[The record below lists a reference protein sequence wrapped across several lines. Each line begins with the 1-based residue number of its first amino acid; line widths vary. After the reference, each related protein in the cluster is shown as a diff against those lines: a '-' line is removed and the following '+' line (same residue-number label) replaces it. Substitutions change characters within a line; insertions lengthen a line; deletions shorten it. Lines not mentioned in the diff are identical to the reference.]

1 MTDTPNQPREYD
13 AVLGG
18 GQILALPPVDG
29 AVLGGIAGLKHRFS
43 RCTAEEKIETLSKA
57 LTYGEAGL
65 DLVIQALGDYS
76 EPVRW
81 QAYAILREQAE
92 PRIKRVLT
100 QYLPTISPGE
110 IDCSRLGGLLAVGNW
125 QEADKETAAI
135 MLKAGG
141 RENGTCLKLQD
152 IERFSGKLIKKI
164 DRLWDGCSN
173 GKFGL
178 QVQASIWQSVVG
190 NGKADYSTWYR
201 FCDRVE
207 WRVKNCWIEY
217 NRLQFN
223 LNAPSGHLPFLPVGG
238 FGVDVCLESLF
249 QKLKN

>member
-1 MTDTPNQPREYD
+1 MTDIPNQPREYD

-18 GQILALPPVDG
+18 GQVLALPPVDG

-43 RCTAEEKIETLSKA
+43 RCTAEEKIETITKA

-65 DLVIQALGDYS
+65 DLVIQALSDYS
-76 EPVRW
+76 EQVRW
-81 QAYAILREQAE
+81 KAYAILREQAD
-92 PRIKRVLT
+92 PRIQRVLT

-125 QEADKETAAI
+125 QEADK
-135 MLKAGG
+135 AGG

-152 IERFSGKLIKKI
+152 IEKLSGKLIQKI

-178 QVQASIWQSVVG
+178 QVQASIWQKLGG

-217 NRLQFN
+217 HRLQFN
-223 LNAPSGHLPFLPVGG
+223 LNAPPGHLPFLAVGG
-238 FGVDVCLESLF
+238 FGVVVCLESLF
-249 QKLKN
+249 QKLKINANG

>member
-18 GQILALPPVDG
+18 QLLALPPVDG
-29 AVLGGIAGLKHRFS
+29 AVLGGIAGLQHRFS
-43 RCTAEEKIETLSKA
+43 RCTAEQKIETLSKA

-76 EPVRW
+76 EQVRW
-81 QAYAILREQAE
+81 QAYSILREKAE
-92 PRIKRVLT
+92 PRIQQILT
-100 QYLPTISPGE
+100 EYLPAISPGE

-125 QEADKETAAI
+125 QEADRETADL

-141 RENGTCLKLQD
+141 RENGSCLKLQD
-152 IERFSGKLIKKI
+152 IERLPGQLIGKI

-178 QVQASIWQSVVG
+178 QVQASIWKSLG
-190 NGKADYSTWYR
+190 GHAKADYGTWYR

-217 NRLQFN
+217 NRLKFN
-223 LNAPSGHLPFLPVGG
+223 LNAPQGHLPFLAVGG
-238 FGVDVCLESLF
+238 FGVVVCLESLF
-249 QKLKN
+249 QKLKS